1 MNSLSKFKEI
11 NTFIF
16 DVDGVFTNSNLLVTE
31 SGELLRTVNTRDGY
45 AVRAAIICGYKIF
58 IITGGGSEGI
68 VKRFEKLG
76 VQFIFSK
83 ILDKKAQFEEIV
95 SSHGIRPDETLY
107 MGDDLVDYELMKIVG
122 LSACPLDAV
131 PEIAAISNYISHLEG
146 GKGCVRDVIEKVLKL
161 QGKWFNPHS

>member
-45 AVRAAIICGYKIF
+45 AIRAAIKCGYRIF
-58 IITGGGSEGI
+58 VITGGASEGI
-68 VKRFEKLG
+68 VKRFENLG

-83 ILDKKAQFEEIV
+83 IMDKKAQFEEIV
-95 SSHGIRPDETLY
+95 ASHGIRPEDTLY
-107 MGDDLVDYELMKIVG
+107 MGDDLVDFELMKIVG
-122 LSACPLDAV
+122 LSACPSDAV
-131 PEIAAISNYISHLEG
+131 PEIKAISSYISPLEG

-161 QGKWFNPHS
+161 QDNWFTPQS